1 MKPDFTKKH
10 DKNETTSYL
19 KKQYDL
25 AIKRLEDAKA
35 RKDEKATA
43 KNLEIVNALA
53 HTLGIKEK

>member
-1 MKPDFTKKH
+1 MAYIPTEKY
-10 DKNETTSYL
+10 DKDATMSHL

-25 AIKRLEDAKA
+25 AIKRLEEAKA